1 MILLIEDSKSQRV
14 KLLQSL
20 EEAGY
25 SDVKE
30 LVSAEALFECLK
42 NETNCSSINLML
54 IDNNLPGISGTEA
67 AKRLKS
73 NPKYKDI
80 PIIMLTANADLQAL
94 ERAFDV
100 GINDYLTKPFTRIE
114 LFARIQSALRLK
126 QETDARKFRE
136 QQLRHSTKQLKQ
148 INAELSQKEQQLLK
162 LAKELQKMSQV
173 FKLQSQQDGLTSLA
187 NRRYFDQTIRKLW
200 DKAFRLETPLSMIVL
215 DIDAFKRY
223 NDTYG
228 HSKGD
233 ECLVLVAKTLSNNFP
248 STLGFV
254 ARYGGEEFVISLPDV
269 SLKRATS
276 LAEKIRKDIMALA
289 VPHATSLTHEVVTAS
304 FGVASLVPEE
314 NETYERLLQLAD
326 RALYRA
332 KQNGRNRVEVLSVRD
347 ANLTEDL
354 KFSEIR

>member
-1 MILLIEDSKSQRV
+1 MILVIEDSKTQRV

-30 LVSAEALFECLK
+30 LESAEALFRCLK
-42 NETNCSSINLML
+42 NETSCSSINLIL
-54 IDNNLPGISGTEA
+54 IDNNLPGMSGTDA
-67 AKRLKS
+67 AKRLKHS
-73 NPKYKDI
+73 PKYRDI
-80 PIIMLTANADLQAL
+80 PIIMITANADLHAL

-136 QQLRHSTKQLKQ
+136 QQLKQSTKQLKQ
-148 INAELSQKEQQLLK
+148 MNAQLSQKEQQLLK
-162 LAKELQKMSQV
+162 LTKELKKMSQV
-173 FKLQSQQDGLTSLA
+173 FKLQSQQDGLTGLA

-200 DKAFRLETPLSMIVL
+200 DKAFQLETPLSMIVL
-215 DIDAFKRY
+215 DVDAFKRY

-233 ECLVLVAKTLSNNFP
+233 ECLVAVAKTLTSNFP
-248 STLGFV
+248 TTLGFV

-269 SLKRATS
+269 NLKRATS
-276 LAEKIRKDIMALA
+276 LAEKIRKDIMALS
-289 VPHATSLTHEVVTAS
+289 VPHATSLTHDVVTAS
-304 FGVASLVPEE
+304 FGVATLIPEA
-314 NETYERLLQLAD
+314 NEPYERLLQLAD

-347 ANLTEDL
+347 TSLSEDL
-354 KFSEIR
+354 KLSEIP